1 MVDKYKIQGGNQ
13 LKGEVLIGGAKNSV
27 LKLMASAVLAKGET
41 KIYNVP
47 ELTDVGIMLEVIN
60 GLGIKTNHDKKEQSV
75 TIDATDI
82 TSITAQYEYV
92 SKMRASFIIL
102 GALISRCKEAIV
114 ALPGGCA
121 IGERRVDFH
130 IKGLEALG
138 AKIKIENGYVHA
150 KANKLVGTDIYL
162 DIPSVGATENLMLAS
177 ILAEGS
183 TRIQNAA
190 QEPEIVDLANF
201 LNTMGADV
209 VGAGTSEI
217 VINGVKQEDLHPIE
231 YTTIPDRIEA
241 GTFMSAVV
249 GTRGKA
255 IIRNVYPAH
264 LTFFT
269 DKLIKM
275 GANIKLIEPTAIE
288 VSCKNRLN
296 SVNFVTQ
303 PYPGFPTDLQS
314 MAMVLLS
321 TANGVGIITESLYEN
336 RFMQVQHLLRMGADI
351 HQDRNHAIIKGVK
364 KLTGATVE
372 ASDLRAGASLV
383 VAGLM
388 ADGTTIVEKLHHIDR
403 GYEKFDEKI
412 RNLGGNIIRYNDG
425 TPSEETRIHTN
436 ESRLYP
442 KLLEVIELLKNYQDE
457 LLEQAELFLNKL
469 EEQVSKEAIDRFYEL
484 IKPVNGCR
492 WYDKNPTIS
501 KTVEILRVVP
511 PDVQKACAERFIAAL
526 KEMGIDYESPN
537 QE

>member
-1 MVDKYKIQGGNQ
+1 MADKYKIQGGNQ

-27 LKLMASAVLAKGET
+27 LKLMAGAILARGET

-60 GLGIKTNHDKKEQSV
+60 GLGAKTTHNKQEKSI
-75 TIDATDI
+75 TIDASDI
-82 TSITAQYEYV
+82 TSITAKYEYV
-92 SKMRASFIIL
+92 SKMRASFTIL
-102 GALISRCKEAIV
+102 GALVSRCKEAIV

-150 KANKLVGTDIYL
+150 HANKLVGTDIYL

-177 ILAEGS
+177 VLAEGS

-190 QEPEIVDLANF
+190 QEPEIIDLANF

-217 VINGVKQEDLHPIE
+217 VINGVRQEDLHPIE

-241 GTFMSAVV
+241 GTFMSAIA
-249 GTRGKA
+249 GTKGKA

-275 GANIKLIEPTAIE
+275 GASIKLIEPTAIE
-288 VSCKNRLN
+288 VSCKNRLS

-351 HQDRNHAIIKGVK
+351 HQDRNHAIIKGIK
-364 KLTGATVE
+364 KLTGATVA

-388 ADGTTIVEKLHHIDR
+388 AGGVTTVENLHHIDR

-412 RNLGGNIIRYNDG
+412 KNLGGNIIRY
-425 TPSEETRIHTN
+425 SEDLDEEVRVNVN
-436 ESRLYP
+436 ESR
-442 KLLEVIELLKNYQDE
+442 I
-457 LLEQAELFLNKL
+457 
-469 EEQVSKEAIDRFYEL
+469 
-484 IKPVNGCR
+484 
-492 WYDKNPTIS
+492 
-501 KTVEILRVVP
+501 
-511 PDVQKACAERFIAAL
+511 
-526 KEMGIDYESPN
+526 
-537 QE
+537 